1 MIPCVVLQLLLP
13 SNMAD
18 LHAPTAR
25 LAVETALLANGTN
38 LINFIG
44 FIIKKFKEVKSYRDE
59 CSKLVNMS
67 IKLSLVYLEH
77 QKDLQKIR
85 LGNDFL
91 HSLQQV
97 YLLVIECSQSWSI
110 LHIGWEV
117 FCAGKVAQIM
127 EELRKCQEGF
137 NTEIL
142 VTIPHYDPTY
152 ADDNYR
158 STLIQ
163 RPRARQLALL
173 Q

>member
-1 MIPCVVLQLLLP
+1 MV
-13 SNMAD
+13 D
-18 LHAPTAR
+18 LYAPTAR

-44 FIIKKFKEVKSYRDE
+44 FIIKKFKEVRSYRDE

-91 HSLQQV
+91 HSLQKV
-97 YLLVIECSQSWSI
+97 YLLVIECSQSSI
-110 LHIGWEV
+110 YHIGWEV
-117 FCAGKVAQIM
+117 FFDGKVEKIM

-142 VTIPHYDPTY
+142 VTIPHYDPTC

-163 RPRARQLALL
+163 RPRARQLALS